1 MFSLTMVIGDAQI
14 ERFTHIG
21 RSLFSSDNSLTLAD
35 KLKALMKPTQTL
47 GLIQW
52 FHEHKQLPRTMGNS
66 KMKTVGVIGLGYVGL
81 PTAIGFHDAGFEVW
95 GVDVSQRTVDM
106 VMAGKNPTGDPDVDD
121 IVPAPGTERW
131 HITNS
136 TAEAVPHCDV
146 VLVTVPTPITHDL
159 KPDLSYVEAAGR
171 AVFEAIPKGSNTIVV
186 LESTVYPGVTAQT
199 WMPIVDELGLVTGE
213 DVEIAYCPERFNP
226 GDPAHGVR
234 QVARVIGCSNPEVGQ
249 ALVSLYSKLTSE
261 DVRYVGKL
269 EVAEA
274 AKVIE
279 NVQRDIN
286 IALVNELARIFPAL
300 DVDVEDVLSAAATKW
315 NFHRYTPGV
324 GVGGHC
330 IPVDPY
336 YMIQRA
342 ADVGVPAGLITA
354 ARAVNRSMPNHVAQ
368 VLVNILWKA
377 GLSAENTKV
386 LLLGW
391 SYKAE
396 VGDPRETPAEPLA
409 EALHEKGIGVGVY
422 DPHLEAEGMPDH
434 VDWVG
439 TLDEAKGYDMAVLV
453 TAHKACVDLD
463 WRRLLSQMNT
473 PLLYDGRRV
482 LDLPELES
490 MGWGV
495 HAVGRPN

>member
-1 MFSLTMVIGDAQI
+1 MRTESSSFPQAET
-14 ERFTHIG
+14 G
-21 RSLFSSDNSLTLAD
+21 RLS
-35 KLKALMKPTQTL
+35 
-47 GLIQW
+47 
-52 FHEHKQLPRTMGNS
+52 
-66 KMKTVGVIGLGYVGL
+66 VGIIGLGYVGL
-81 PTAIGFHDAGFEVW
+81 PTAIGFHDAGFNVW
-95 GVDVSQRTVDM
+95 GVDVSQRSVDM
-106 VMAGKNPTGDPDVDD
+106 ILRGENPTGDPDVDD
-121 IVPAPGTERW
+121 IVPQPGTDRW
-131 HITNS
+131 NIS
-136 TAEAVPHCDV
+136 TDTGEAVPNCDV

-159 KPDLSYVEAAGR
+159 KPDLSYVAAAGR

-186 LESTVYPGVTAQT
+186 LESTVYPGVTTET
-199 WMPIVDELGLVTGE
+199 WLPIIEELGLVVGE

-234 QVARVIGCSNPEVGQ
+234 QVARVIGCPNPKVGEK
-249 ALVSLYSKLTSE
+249 LVDLYSKLTSE
-261 DVRYVGKL
+261 DVRYVGKI

-286 IALVNELARIFPAL
+286 IALVNELARIFPAM

-354 ARAVNRSMPNHVAQ
+354 ARAVNRSMPSHVAG
-368 VLVNILWKA
+368 VVTDLMWSSGVPA
-377 GLSAENTKV
+377 GEAKV

-409 EALHEKGIGVGVY
+409 ATLISKNITVGAW
-422 DPHLEAEGMPDH
+422 DPHIDSSHYPKEVVPVDDISEAEG
-434 VDWVG
+434 
-439 TLDEAKGYDMAVLV
+439 YDLVILV
-453 TAHKACVDLD
+453 TAHKACLDID
-463 WRRLLSQMNT
+463 WRALLAKMRT
-473 PLLYDGRRV
+473 PNVYDGRRV
-482 LDLPELES
+482 LDLEELEA
-490 MGWGV
+490 MGWKT
-495 HAVGRPN
+495 HAVGRPTQEI

>member
-1 MFSLTMVIGDAQI
+1 MKPFALMFLIGRVDNINRLPLHMAWS
-14 ERFTHIG
+14 ERFT
-21 RSLFSSDNSLTLAD
+21 SLASS
-35 KLKALMKPTQTL
+35 
-47 GLIQW
+47 
-52 FHEHKQLPRTMGNS
+52 GNL
-66 KMKTVGVIGLGYVGL
+66 TVGIIGLGYVGL
-81 PTAIGFHDAGFEVW
+81 PTAIGFHDAGFNVW

-106 VMAGKNPTGDPDVDD
+106 VRAGENPTGDPDVDN

-131 HITNS
+131 NITTS

-146 VLVTVPTPITHDL
+146 VLVTVPTPITLDL
-159 KPDLSYVEAAGR
+159 KPDLSYIETAGR

-199 WMPIVDELGLVTGE
+199 WMPIIEELGLVIGK
-213 DVEIAYCPERFNP
+213 DLEIAYCPERFNP

-234 QVARVIGCSNPEVGQ
+234 QVARVIGCSNPDVGK
-249 ALVSLYSKLTSE
+249 ALVELYQKLTSE
-261 DVRYVGKL
+261 DVRYVGKI

-286 IALVNELARIFPAL
+286 IALVNELARILPAL

-354 ARAVNRSMPNHVAQ
+354 ARAVNRSMPSHVAG
-368 VLVNILWKA
+368 VLTDVMW
-377 GLSAENTKV
+377 SAKVPADAAKV

-409 EALHEKGIGVGVY
+409 ETLMAKGITVGAW
-422 DPHLEAEGMPDH
+422 DPHLESYMFPEGVIAETD
-434 VDWVG
+434 VS
-439 TLDEAKGYDMAVLV
+439 EAHGYDMVVLV
-453 TAHKACVDLD
+453 TAHKACLDLD
-463 WRRLLSQMNT
+463 WQALLSNMRT

-482 LDLPELES
+482 LDLDDLKS
-490 MGWGV
+490 MGWQCY
-495 HAVGRPN
+495 AVGKPLGE

>member
-1 MFSLTMVIGDAQI
+1 MALTATFATKI
-14 ERFTHIG
+14 
-21 RSLFSSDNSLTLAD
+21 SDNTL
-35 KLKALMKPTQTL
+35 
-47 GLIQW
+47 
-52 FHEHKQLPRTMGNS
+52 S
-66 KMKTVGVIGLGYVGL
+66 VGIIGLGYVGL

-106 VMAGKNPTGDPDVDD
+106 VLAGQNPTGDPDVND

-131 HITNS
+131 HITTS

-199 WMPIVDELGLVTGE
+199 WMPIVEELGLIIGE

-234 QVARVIGCSNPEVGQ
+234 QVARVIGCSSKGVGQ
-249 ALVSLYSKLTSE
+249 ALVTLYSKLTSE

-330 IPVDPY
+330 IPVDTY

-354 ARAVNRSMPNHVAQ
+354 ARAVNRTMPNHVAQ

-377 GLSAENTKV
+377 GLSAENTKI

-409 EALHEKGIGVGVY
+409 EALHEKGIAVSVY
-422 DPHLEAEGMPDH
+422 DPHLSSEEMPDH
-434 VDWVG
+434 VEWVDS
-439 TLDEAKGYDMAVLV
+439 LDMANGYDMAVLV
-453 TAHKACVDLD
+453 TAHKACVELD
-463 WRRLLSQMNT
+463 WASLLQQMKT

-482 LDLPELES
+482 LDLSELEAI
-490 MGWGV
+490 GWDV

>member
-1 MFSLTMVIGDAQI
+1 MAQTADFTTRAAICDLTIGI
-14 ERFTHIG
+14 
-21 RSLFSSDNSLTLAD
+21 
-35 KLKALMKPTQTL
+35 
-47 GLIQW
+47 
-52 FHEHKQLPRTMGNS
+52 
-66 KMKTVGVIGLGYVGL
+66 IGLGYVGL
-81 PTAIGFHDAGFEVW
+81 PTAIGFRDAGFEVW

-106 VMAGKNPTGDPDVDD
+106 VRAGENPTGDPDVDD
-121 IVPAPGTERW
+121 IVPVPGTERW
-131 HITNS
+131 NITTS
-136 TAEAVPHCDV
+136 TAEAVPHCDAI
-146 VLVTVPTPITHDL
+146 LVTVPTPITNDL

-199 WMPIVDELGLVTGE
+199 WLPIVEELGLVIGE

-226 GDPAHGVR
+226 GDAAHGVR
-234 QVARVIGCSNPEVGQ
+234 QVARVIGCSNPEVGK
-249 ALVSLYSKLTSE
+249 ALVALYSKLTSE

-342 ADVGVPAGLITA
+342 ADVGVPAGLIIA

-377 GLSAENTKV
+377 GLTSEKTKV

-409 EALHEKGIGVGVY
+409 AALHEKGIGVGVY
-422 DPHLEAEGMPDH
+422 DPHLSADGMPDD
-434 VDWVG
+434 VEWVPS
-439 TLDEAKGYDMAVLV
+439 LEEAEGYDMAVLV
-453 TAHKACVDLD
+453 PAQRACVEID
-463 WRRLLSQMNT
+463 WAGLLQRMNT

-482 LDLPELES
+482 LPLSELET
-490 MGWGV
+490 MGWETF
-495 HAVGRPN
+495 AVGRPN

>member
-1 MFSLTMVIGDAQI
+1 
-14 ERFTHIG
+14 
-21 RSLFSSDNSLTLAD
+21 
-35 KLKALMKPTQTL
+35 MK
-47 GLIQW
+47 
-52 FHEHKQLPRTMGNS
+52 S
-66 KMKTVGVIGLGYVGL
+66 VGIIGLGYVGL
-81 PTAIGFHDAGFEVW
+81 PTAIGFHDAGFNVW
-95 GVDVSQRTVDM
+95 GVDVSTRTVEM
-106 VMAGKNPTGDPDVDD
+106 VLQGKNPTGDPDVDD

-131 HITNS
+131 NITTLTS
-136 TAEAVPHCDV
+136 EAVPNCDV

-159 KPDLSYVEAAGR
+159 KPDLSYVAAAGR
-171 AVFEAIPKGSNTIVV
+171 AVFESIEKNSGTIVV

-199 WMPIVDELGLVTGE
+199 WLPIIEELGLEIGK
-213 DVEIAYCPERFNP
+213 DLEIAYCPERFNP

-234 QVARVIGCSNPEVGQ
+234 QVARVIGCSNPEIGEQ
-249 ALVSLYSKLTSE
+249 LVQLYSCLTTE

-315 NFHRYTPGV
+315 NFHRYTPGI

-342 ADVGVPAGLITA
+342 ADVGIPAELITA

-368 VLVNILWKA
+368 VISNLLWNA
-377 GLSAENTKV
+377 NVPADDAQV

-391 SYKAE
+391 SYKPE
-396 VGDPRETPAEPLA
+396 VGDPRETPAGPLT
-409 EALHEKGIGVGVY
+409 ESLVSMGINVKVF
-422 DPHLEAEGMPDH
+422 DPHLDIGQYPEHIQAISSIEEATGCDI
-434 VDWVG
+434 V
-439 TLDEAKGYDMAVLV
+439 VLV
-453 TAHKACVDLD
+453 TAHNDCVNLD
-463 WRRLLSQMNT
+463 WHKLLSQMRT
-473 PLLYDGRRV
+473 PIVYDGRRV
-482 LDLPELES
+482 LDINQLEKD
-490 MGWGV
+490 GWAV
-495 HAVGRPN
+495 HAVGRPISKS

>member
-1 MFSLTMVIGDAQI
+1 GD
-14 ERFTHIG
+14 
-21 RSLFSSDNSLTLAD
+21 
-35 KLKALMKPTQTL
+35 MK
-47 GLIQW
+47 
-52 FHEHKQLPRTMGNS
+52 
-66 KMKTVGVIGLGYVGL
+66 VGIIGLGYVGL

-106 VMAGKNPTGDPDVDD
+106 VMAGENPTGDPDVDD

-131 HITNS
+131 HITTS
-136 TAEAVPHCDV
+136 TAEAVPNCDV

-186 LESTVYPGVTAQT
+186 LESTVYPGVTAHT
-199 WMPIVDELGLVTGE
+199 WLPIIEELGLVIGI

-226 GDPAHGVR
+226 GDAAHGVR
-234 QVARVIGCSNPEVGQ
+234 SVARVIGCSNQEVGH
-249 ALVSLYSKLTSE
+249 ALVELYSKLTSE

-354 ARAVNRSMPNHVAQ
+354 ARAVNRSMPSHVAQ
-368 VLVNILWKA
+368 VLVDILWKA
-377 GLSAENTKV
+377 GLSAESTSV
-386 LLLGW
+386 LFLGW

-409 EALHEKGIGVGVY
+409 EALQQRGIGVSVY
-422 DPHLEAEGMPDH
+422 DPHIDSETFPSSVNVIEHLA
-434 VDWVG
+434 
-439 TLDEAKGYDMAVLV
+439 EAKGHDLVVLV
-453 TAHKACVDLD
+453 TAHQACVDLD
-463 WRRLLSQMNT
+463 WDALAQTMTVPRI
-473 PLLYDGRRV
+473 YDGRRV
-482 LDLPELES
+482 LDLDALGQQ
-490 MGWGV
+490 GWDCY
-495 HAVGRPN
+495 AVGRPHGTSN

>member
-1 MFSLTMVIGDAQI
+1 MGYTD
-14 ERFTHIG
+14 
-21 RSLFSSDNSLTLAD
+21 LFSSNAKS
-35 KLKALMKPTQTL
+35 
-47 GLIQW
+47 
-52 FHEHKQLPRTMGNS
+52 GNL
-66 KMKTVGVIGLGYVGL
+66 TVGIIGLGYVGL

-95 GVDVSQRTVDM
+95 GVDISQRTVDL
-106 VMAGKNPTGDPDVDD
+106 VKRGENPTGDPDVDD
-121 IVPAPGTERW
+121 IIPAPNSERW
-131 HITNS
+131 NITTS

-146 VLVTVPTPITHDL
+146 VLVTVPTPITEDL
-159 KPDLSYVEAAGR
+159 KPDLSYVQKAGR
-171 AVFEAIPKGSNTIVV
+171 AVFESLEKGSRTIVV

-199 WMPIVDELGLVTGE
+199 WVPEVEKLGLEIGV
-213 DVEIAYCPERFNP
+213 DIEIAYCPERFNP
-226 GDPAHGVR
+226 GDAAHGVR
-234 QVARVIGCSNPEVGQ
+234 QVARVIGCSNPEVGE
-249 ALVSLYSKLTSE
+249 ALVSLYSKLTTE

-354 ARAVNRSMPNHVAQ
+354 ARAVNRSMPSHVAG
-368 VLVNILWKA
+368 VICDLMWNA
-377 GLSAENTKV
+377 GVPAGKGKV

-396 VGDPRETPAEPLA
+396 VGDPRETPAEPLS
-409 EALHEKGIGVGVY
+409 ETLISKGIKVGAW
-422 DPHLEAEGMPDH
+422 DPHLEANDFPDD
-434 VDWVG
+434 VDVV
-439 TLDEAKGYDMAVLV
+439 TDLSNASGYDMVVLV
-453 TAHKACVDLD
+453 TAHKACLSID
-463 WRRLLSQMNT
+463 WETLADRMRH
-473 PLLYDGRRV
+473 PIVYDGRRV
-482 LDLPELES
+482 LNLKDIAS
-490 MGWGV
+490 KGWKV
-495 HAVGRPN
+495 YAIGRPSHVIE

>member
-1 MFSLTMVIGDAQI
+1 
-14 ERFTHIG
+14 
-21 RSLFSSDNSLTLAD
+21 
-35 KLKALMKPTQTL
+35 
-47 GLIQW
+47 
-52 FHEHKQLPRTMGNS
+52 
-66 KMKTVGVIGLGYVGL
+66 
-81 PTAIGFHDAGFEVW
+81 
-95 GVDVSQRTVDM
+95 
-106 VMAGKNPTGDPDVDD
+106 
-121 IVPAPGTERW
+121 
-131 HITNS
+131 
-136 TAEAVPHCDV
+136 
-146 VLVTVPTPITHDL
+146 
-159 KPDLSYVEAAGR
+159 
-171 AVFEAIPKGSNTIVV
+171 V

-199 WMPIVDELGLVTGE
+199 WLPIIEELGLVIGE
-213 DVEIAYCPERFNP
+213 DLEIAYCPERFNP

-234 QVARVIGCSNPEVGQ
+234 QVARVIGCSNPEVGA
-249 ALVSLYSKLTSE
+249 ALVALYQRLTTE

-354 ARAVNRSMPNHVAQ
+354 ARAVNRSMPSHVAG
-368 VLVNILWKA
+368 VLSDLMWNADVPA
-377 GLSAENTKV
+377 GEAKV

-409 EALHEKGIGVGVY
+409 ETLMAKGIAVGAW
-422 DPHLEAEGMPDH
+422 DPHLDDNMYPEGVEVISEIGDAH
-434 VDWVG
+434 
-439 TLDEAKGYDMAVLV
+439 GYDLAVLV
-453 TAHKACVDLD
+453 TAHNACLSLD
-463 WRRLLSQMNT
+463 WSALVKQMRT
-473 PLLYDGRRV
+473 PLIYDGRRV
-482 LDLPELES
+482 LDLDDLTS
-490 MGWGV
+490 KGWKAY
-495 HAVGRPN
+495 AVGRPV

>member
-1 MFSLTMVIGDAQI
+1 MSLHKHGCQ
-14 ERFTHIG
+14 
-21 RSLFSSDNSLTLAD
+21 SLKNWVWLLV
-35 KLKALMKPTQTL
+35 K
-47 GLIQW
+47 I
-52 FHEHKQLPRTMGNS
+52 S
-66 KMKTVGVIGLGYVGL
+66 KS
-81 PTAIGFHDAGFEVW
+81 PTALNGSIPEMRLTECAK
-95 GVDVSQRTVDM
+95 S
-106 VMAGKNPTGDPDVDD
+106 
-121 IVPAPGTERW
+121 PA
-131 HITNS
+131 S
-136 TAEAVPHCDV
+136 SAVQTQKLARM
-146 VLVTVPTPITHDL
+146 LV
-159 KPDLSYVEAAGR
+159 
-171 AVFEAIPKGSNTIVV
+171 
-186 LESTVYPGVTAQT
+186 Q
-199 WMPIVDELGLVTGE
+199 
-213 DVEIAYCPERFNP
+213 
-226 GDPAHGVR
+226 
-234 QVARVIGCSNPEVGQ
+234 
-249 ALVSLYSKLTSE
+249 LYSKLTSE

-377 GLSAENTKV
+377 GLTAENTKV

-396 VGDPRETPAEPLA
+396 VGDPRETPAEPSQQPFTRKVWVLA
-409 EALHEKGIGVGVY
+409 YMTRI
-422 DPHLEAEGMPDH
+422 
-434 VDWVG
+434 
-439 TLDEAKGYDMAVLV
+439 
-453 TAHKACVDLD
+453 
-463 WRRLLSQMNT
+463 
-473 PLLYDGRRV
+473 
-482 LDLPELES
+482 
-490 MGWGV
+490 
-495 HAVGRPN
+495 

>member
-1 MFSLTMVIGDAQI
+1 MSWSQ
-14 ERFTHIG
+14 R
-21 RSLFSSDNSLTLAD
+21 FSSLVSNKD
-35 KLKALMKPTQTL
+35 M
-47 GLIQW
+47 
-52 FHEHKQLPRTMGNS
+52 
-66 KMKTVGVIGLGYVGL
+66 TVGIIGLGYVGL
-81 PTAIGFHDAGFEVW
+81 PTAIGFHDAGFSVW

-106 VMAGKNPTGDPDVDD
+106 VKAGENPTGDPDVDD
-121 IVPAPGTERW
+121 IIPAPGTERW
-131 HITNS
+131 NITTS

-159 KPDLSYVEAAGR
+159 KPDLSYVAAAGR

-199 WMPIVDELGLVTGE
+199 WMPIIEERGLIIGE
-213 DVEIAYCPERFNP
+213 DLEIAYCPERFNP
-226 GDPAHGVR
+226 GDSAHGVR
-234 QVARVIGCSNPEVGQ
+234 QVARVIGCSNAEVGE
-249 ALVSLYSKLTSE
+249 ALVALYSKLTSE

-354 ARAVNRSMPNHVAQ
+354 ARAVNRSMPSHVAG
-368 VLVNILWKA
+368 VLSDIMW
-377 GLSAENTKV
+377 SAKVAADDAKV

-409 EALHEKGIGVGVY
+409 ETLMSKGITVGAW
-422 DPHLEAEGMPDH
+422 DPHLDINSFPTGVVPFSDISEVEH
-434 VDWVG
+434 
-439 TLDEAKGYDMAVLV
+439 YDMVVLV
-453 TAHKACVDLD
+453 TAHKACLEVD
-463 WRRLLSQMNT
+463 WQALLKQMRT

-482 LDLPELES
+482 LDLEMLRS
-490 MGWGV
+490 MGWKPY
-495 HAVGRPN
+495 AVGKPIQD

>member
-1 MFSLTMVIGDAQI
+1 MQTIGI
-14 ERFTHIG
+14 
-21 RSLFSSDNSLTLAD
+21 
-35 KLKALMKPTQTL
+35 
-47 GLIQW
+47 
-52 FHEHKQLPRTMGNS
+52 
-66 KMKTVGVIGLGYVGL
+66 IGLGYVGL
-81 PTAIGFHDAGFEVW
+81 PTAIGFHDAGFSVW

-106 VMAGKNPTGDPDVDD
+106 VKAGKNPTGDPDVDE

-131 HITNS
+131 NITTS
-136 TAEAVPHCDV
+136 SAEAVPHCDV

-159 KPDLSYVEAAGR
+159 KPDLSYVAGAGR
-171 AVFEAIPKGSNTIVV
+171 DVFEAIVKGSNTIVV

-199 WMPIVDELGLVTGE
+199 WNPIIEELGLVIGD

-226 GDPAHGVR
+226 GDAAHGVR
-234 QVARVIGCSNPEVGQ
+234 QVARVIGCTNPEVGE
-249 ALVSLYSKLTSE
+249 ALVSLYSKLTTE

-286 IALVNELARIFPAL
+286 IALVNELAKIFPAL

-354 ARAVNRSMPNHVAQ
+354 ARAVNRSMPSHVAG
-368 VLVNILWKA
+368 VLSNLMWNAGVSADKA
-377 GLSAENTKV
+377 KV

-396 VGDPRETPAEPLA
+396 VGDPRETPAEPLT
-409 EALHEKGIGVGVY
+409 ETLMSKGIKVGVW
-422 DPHLEAEGMPDH
+422 DPHIEIGGYPEG
-434 VDWVG
+434 VDVINDI
-439 TLDEAKGYDMAVLV
+439 DEADGYDIAVLV
-453 TAHKACVDLD
+453 TAHKACVELD
-463 WRRLLSQMNT
+463 WQNLLGKMST
-473 PLLYDGRRV
+473 PIVYDGRRV
-482 LDLPELES
+482 LDLDKLAQ
-490 MGWGV
+490 MGWQT
-495 HAVGRPN
+495 HAVGKPVNK

>member
-1 MFSLTMVIGDAQI
+1 MGYTD
-14 ERFTHIG
+14 
-21 RSLFSSDNSLTLAD
+21 LFSSNAES
-35 KLKALMKPTQTL
+35 
-47 GLIQW
+47 
-52 FHEHKQLPRTMGNS
+52 GNL
-66 KMKTVGVIGLGYVGL
+66 TVGIIGLGYVGL

-95 GVDVSQRTVDM
+95 GVDISQRTVDM
-106 VMAGKNPTGDPDVDD
+106 VKQGENPTGDPDVDE
-121 IVPAPGTERW
+121 IIPAPNSERW
-131 HITNS
+131 NITTS
-136 TAEAVPHCDV
+136 TSEAVPHCDV
-146 VLVTVPTPITHDL
+146 VLVTVPTPITEDL
-159 KPDLSYVEAAGR
+159 KPDLSYVQKAGR
-171 AVFEAIPKGSNTIVV
+171 AVFESLEKGSRTIVV

-199 WMPIVDELGLVTGE
+199 WIPEVEQLGLEIGV

-234 QVARVIGCSNPEVGQ
+234 QVARVIGCSNPEVGK
-249 ALVSLYSKLTSE
+249 ALVSLYSKLTTE

-354 ARAVNRSMPNHVAQ
+354 ARAVNRSMPSHVAG
-368 VLVNILWKA
+368 VLGDLMWNA
-377 GLSAENTKV
+377 GVPAEEAKV

-409 EALHEKGIGVGVY
+409 ETLISKGIKVGAW
-422 DPHLEAEGMPDH
+422 DPHLDVNDFPDN
-434 VDWVG
+434 VDVV
-439 TLDEAKGYDMAVLV
+439 TDLSDASGYDMAVLV
-453 TAHKACVDLD
+453 TAHKACLSIDWGDLAN
-463 WRRLLSQMNT
+463 RMRN
-473 PLLYDGRRV
+473 PILYDGRRV
-482 LDLPELES
+482 LNLKDIAS
-490 MGWGV
+490 KGWKVYAIGK
-495 HAVGRPN
+495 PSNLTE

>member
-1 MFSLTMVIGDAQI
+1 MEEGSSAYFSTIGI
-14 ERFTHIG
+14 
-21 RSLFSSDNSLTLAD
+21 
-35 KLKALMKPTQTL
+35 
-47 GLIQW
+47 
-52 FHEHKQLPRTMGNS
+52 
-66 KMKTVGVIGLGYVGL
+66 IGLGYVGL
-81 PTAIGFHDAGFEVW
+81 PTAIGFHDAGFDVW

-106 VMAGKNPTGDPDVDD
+106 VLQGKNPTGDPDVDD
-121 IVPAPGTERW
+121 IVPKPGSERW
-131 HITNS
+131 HITTS

-171 AVFEAIPKGSNTIVV
+171 EVFKSIPKGSNTIVV

-199 WMPIVDELGLVTGE
+199 WLPIIQELELVIGE

-234 QVARVIGCSNPEVGQ
+234 QVARVIGCSNSEVGYS
-249 ALVSLYSKLTSE
+249 LVNLYSKLTSE

-354 ARAVNRSMPNHVAQ
+354 ARAVNRSMPSHVGG
-368 VLVNILWKA
+368 VISDILWSA
-377 GLSAENTKV
+377 GVDANDAKV

-396 VGDPRETPAEPLA
+396 VGDPRETPAEPLSH
-409 EALHEKGIGVGVY
+409 ALYSKGIKVGAW
-422 DPHLEAEGMPDH
+422 DPHITDDKYPEFVSPLSTID
-434 VDWVG
+434 D
-439 TLDEAKGYDMAVLV
+439 AKGYDVAVLV
-453 TAHKACVDLD
+453 TAHKSCVDID
-463 WRRLLSQMNT
+463 WQGLLSRMRT
-473 PLLYDGRRV
+473 PIVYDGRRV
-482 LDLPELES
+482 LDLDNLS
-490 MGWGV
+490 KMGWMV
-495 HAVGRPN
+495 HAVGKPTNH

>member
-1 MFSLTMVIGDAQI
+1 MNAWLSWDISEGLKVTKGSHAAIGI
-14 ERFTHIG
+14 
-21 RSLFSSDNSLTLAD
+21 
-35 KLKALMKPTQTL
+35 
-47 GLIQW
+47 
-52 FHEHKQLPRTMGNS
+52 
-66 KMKTVGVIGLGYVGL
+66 IGLGYVGL
-81 PTAIGFHDAGFEVW
+81 PTAIGFHDAGFDVW

-106 VMAGKNPTGDPDVDD
+106 VLKGQNPTGDPDVDD
-121 IVPAPGTERW
+121 IVPKPETERW
-131 HITNS
+131 HITTS
-136 TAEAVPHCDV
+136 AAEAVPHCDV

-171 AVFEAIPKGSNTIVV
+171 DVFNHLKKGSNTIVV

-199 WMPIVDELGLVTGE
+199 WLPIIEELSLVIGE

-234 QVARVIGCSNPEVGQ
+234 QVARVIGCSNPEVGEK
-249 ALVSLYSKLTSE
+249 LVELYSKLTSE

-354 ARAVNRSMPNHVAQ
+354 ARAVNRSMPNHVAG
-368 VLVNILWKA
+368 VVTDLMWNANVPA
-377 GLSAENTKV
+377 GEAKV

-409 EALHEKGIGVGVY
+409 STLLGKNITVGAW
-422 DPHLEAEGMPDH
+422 DPHIDSSLYPEGVVPVEDITDAEG
-434 VDWVG
+434 
-439 TLDEAKGYDMAVLV
+439 YDLVILV
-453 TAHKACVDLD
+453 TAHKACLEIDWSALLD
-463 WRRLLSQMNT
+463 RMRT
-473 PLLYDGRRV
+473 PIVYDGRRV
-482 LDLPELES
+482 LDLNELKS
-490 MGWGV
+490 MGWAT
-495 HAVGRPN
+495 HAVGKPV

>member
-1 MFSLTMVIGDAQI
+1 
-14 ERFTHIG
+14 
-21 RSLFSSDNSLTLAD
+21 
-35 KLKALMKPTQTL
+35 MK
-47 GLIQW
+47 
-52 FHEHKQLPRTMGNS
+52 S
-66 KMKTVGVIGLGYVGL
+66 VGVIGLGYVGL

-95 GVDVSQRTVDM
+95 GVDVSERSVEM
-106 VMAGKNPTGDPDVDD
+106 ILRGENPTGDPDVDD
-121 IVPAPGTERW
+121 IIPQPGSERW
-131 HITNS
+131 NITMS
-136 TAEAVPHCDV
+136 AAEAVPHCDV
-146 VLVTVPTPITHDL
+146 VLITVPTPITHDL
-159 KPDLSYVEAAGR
+159 KPDLSYVYAAGR
-171 AVFEAIPKGSNTIVV
+171 AVFEAVPKGSNTIVV
-186 LESTVYPGVTAQT
+186 LESTVYPGVTTET
-199 WMPIVDELGLVTGE
+199 WLPIIEELGLVIGV

-234 QVARVIGCSNPEVGQ
+234 QVARVIGCSNPEVGHK
-249 ALVSLYSKLTSE
+249 LVELYSKLTSE

-342 ADVGVPAGLITA
+342 SDVGVPAGLITA
-354 ARAVNRSMPNHVAQ
+354 ARAVNRSMPSHVAG
-368 VLVNILWKA
+368 VVTDLLWSA
-377 GLSAENTKV
+377 GVQASDARV

-409 EALHEKGIGVGVY
+409 ATLLAKGITVGAW
-422 DPHLEAEGMPDH
+422 DPHIDSTLFPEGIVAIEDMSTAEG
-434 VDWVG
+434 
-439 TLDEAKGYDMAVLV
+439 YDLAILV
-453 TAHKACVDLD
+453 TAHKACLNIDWADLLGKM
-463 WRRLLSQMNT
+463 RT
-473 PLLYDGRRV
+473 PIVYDGRRV
-482 LDLPELES
+482 LDLDKLKA
-490 MGWGV
+490 MGWV
-495 HAVGRPN
+495 THAVGKPV

>member
-1 MFSLTMVIGDAQI
+1 MGGFSDFKQSAESGD
-14 ERFTHIG
+14 
-21 RSLFSSDNSLTLAD
+21 L
-35 KLKALMKPTQTL
+35 
-47 GLIQW
+47 
-52 FHEHKQLPRTMGNS
+52 
-66 KMKTVGVIGLGYVGL
+66 TVGIIGLGYVGL
-81 PTAIGFHDAGFEVW
+81 PTAIGFHDAGFTVW

-106 VMAGKNPTGDPDVDD
+106 VRAGENPTGDPDVDD

-131 HITNS
+131 NITNS
-136 TAEAVPHCDV
+136 SAEAVPHCDAI
-146 VLVTVPTPITHDL
+146 LVTVPTPITHDL
-159 KPDLSYVEAAGR
+159 KPDLSYVAAAGR
-171 AVFEAIPKGSNTIVV
+171 DVFRAIPKGSNTIVV

-199 WMPIVDELGLVTGE
+199 WMPIIEELGLEIGE
-213 DVEIAYCPERFNP
+213 DLEIAYCPERFNP

-234 QVARVIGCSNPEVGQ
+234 QVARVIGCSNPDIGE
-249 ALVSLYSKLTSE
+249 ALVALYSKLTSE

-354 ARAVNRSMPNHVAQ
+354 ARAVNRSMPSHVAG
-368 VLVNILWKA
+368 VLSDLMWNA
-377 GLSAENTKV
+377 GVPAGEAKV

-409 EALHEKGIGVGVY
+409 ETLMSKGITVGAW
-422 DPHLEAEGMPDH
+422 DPHLEDAMYPAGVEVVSDISS
-434 VDWVG
+434 
-439 TLDEAKGYDMAVLV
+439 AQGYDMAVLV
-453 TAHKACVDLD
+453 TAHKACLALD
-463 WRRLLSQMNT
+463 WSSLAKQMRT
-473 PLLYDGRRV
+473 PLIYDGRRV
-482 LDLPELES
+482 LDLEELKS
-490 MGWGV
+490 CGWNAF
-495 HAVGRPN
+495 AVGRPV

>member
-1 MFSLTMVIGDAQI
+1 M
-14 ERFTHIG
+14 
-21 RSLFSSDNSLTLAD
+21 
-35 KLKALMKPTQTL
+35 
-47 GLIQW
+47 IQW
-52 FHEHKQLPRTMGNS
+52 FHEHQLWREVMVRQPMS
-66 KMKTVGVIGLGYVGL
+66 TVGVIGLGYVGL
-81 PTAIGFHDAGFEVW
+81 PTAIGFHDAGFEIW

-106 VMAGKNPTGDPDVDD
+106 VRAGKNPTGDPDVDD
-121 IVPAPGTERW
+121 IIPAPGTERW
-131 HITNS
+131 NITNS

-171 AVFEAIPKGSNTIVV
+171 AVFEAIPKGSGTIVV

-199 WMPIVDELGLVTGE
+199 WHPIIEELGLVIGE
-213 DVEIAYCPERFNP
+213 DLEIAYCPERFNP

-234 QVARVIGCSNPEVGQ
+234 QVARVIGCENPEIGER
-249 ALVSLYSKLTSE
+249 LVQLYSKLTTE

-279 NVQRDIN
+279 NVQRDLN

-336 YMIQRA
+336 YLIQRA

-354 ARAVNRSMPNHVAQ
+354 ARAVNRSMPSHVAG
-368 VLVNILWKA
+368 VLSDLMWNADVPA
-377 GLSAENTKV
+377 SDAKV

-409 EALHEKGIGVGVY
+409 ETLMAKGISVGAW
-422 DPHLEAEGMPDH
+422 DPHLEGTMFPEGIEVISDIS
-434 VDWVG
+434 
-439 TLDEAKGYDMAVLV
+439 EAKGYDMAVLV
-453 TAHKACVDLD
+453 TAHKVCLDLD
-463 WRRLLSQMNT
+463 WSALLKQMRT
-473 PLLYDGRRV
+473 PLIYDGRRV
-482 LDLPELES
+482 LNLDELTS
-490 MGWGV
+490 KGWKAY
-495 HAVGRPN
+495 AVGRPV

>member
-1 MFSLTMVIGDAQI
+1 MPQPAQFAERAASGDLTIGI
-14 ERFTHIG
+14 
-21 RSLFSSDNSLTLAD
+21 
-35 KLKALMKPTQTL
+35 
-47 GLIQW
+47 
-52 FHEHKQLPRTMGNS
+52 
-66 KMKTVGVIGLGYVGL
+66 IGLGYVGL
-81 PTAIGFHDAGFEVW
+81 PTAIGFHDAGFNVW

-106 VMAGKNPTGDPDVDD
+106 VKAGKNPTGDPDVDD

-131 HITNS
+131 HITTS
-136 TAEAVPHCDV
+136 SAEAVPHCDV

-159 KPDLSYVEAAGR
+159 KPDLSYVEGAGR
-171 AVFEAIPKGSNTIVV
+171 DVFEAIPKGSNTIVV

-199 WMPIVDELGLVTGE
+199 WHPIIEELGLVIGE
-213 DVEIAYCPERFNP
+213 DLEIAYCPERFNP

-234 QVARVIGCSNPEVGQ
+234 QVARVIGCSNPEVGA
-249 ALVSLYSKLTSE
+249 ALVALYQKLTSE

-354 ARAVNRSMPNHVAQ
+354 ARAVNRSMPSHVAG
-368 VLVNILWKA
+368 VLSDIMWNAKVPA
-377 GLSAENTKV
+377 DDAKV

-396 VGDPRETPAEPLA
+396 VGDPRETPAAPLA
-409 EALHEKGIGVGVY
+409 ETLISKGITVGAW
-422 DPHLEAEGMPDH
+422 DPHLDNDMFPEGVVAVSDI
-434 VDWVG
+434 
-439 TLDEAKGYDMAVLV
+439 ESAQGYDMAVLV
-453 TAHKACVDLD
+453 TAHEACLALD
-463 WRRLLSQMNT
+463 WANLLSSMRT
-473 PLLYDGRRV
+473 PLVYDGRRV
-482 LDLPELES
+482 LDLEALQS
-490 MGWGV
+490 LGWSTF
-495 HAVGRPN
+495 AVGKPLVNHQ